1 MLQDCL
7 QSGLLALMTI
17 GELRVD
23 CIRMMCE
30 GFKFIEEIAGNSSL
44 INKDG
49 MKSGPDDTR
58 TDDVEASDVISA
70 TRLIFR
76 TYQKEADR
84 EKQKR

>member
-44 INKDG
+44 LNKDG